1 MDDFNSFV
9 NHTDQREETN
19 NAPPADL
26 SSLIRQLAGK
36 YNGANEAELM
46 QAIYKEA
53 EKGRRNGTL
62 SDADLDRFGN
72 MLAPMLDDA
81 KRRKLR
87 QIIQK
92 LKNIR

>member
-9 NHTDQREETN
+9 NHTEQREEAN

-26 SSLIRQLAGK
+26 SRLIRQLAGK
-36 YNGANEAELM
+36 YNGANETELM

>member
-9 NHTDQREETN
+9 NKPEQKEPQN
-19 NAPPADL
+19 QPPADL
-26 SSLIRQLAGK
+26 SRLIRELAGK

>member
-9 NHTDQREETN
+9 NHTDQREVAN

-26 SSLIRQLAGK
+26 ARLIRQLAGK

>member
-1 MDDFNSFV
+1 MDFNSFAK
-9 NHTDQREETN
+9 NGNEQAEEN
-19 NAPPADL
+19 RPPEDL
-26 SSLIRQLAGK
+26 SRMIREVAEK

-53 EKGRRNGTL
+53 EKGRRRGTL

-72 MLAPMLDDA
+72 LLAPMLDDA

-92 LKNIR
+92 LKTVR

>member
-9 NHTDQREETN
+9 NHTDQREEAN

-26 SSLIRQLAGK
+26 SRLIRQLAGK

-62 SDADLDRFGN
+62 SDALLLLVRETGLF
-72 MLAPMLDDA
+72 LAAVHANGAAARSGRL
-81 KRRKLR
+81 
-87 QIIQK
+87 
-92 LKNIR
+92 

>member
-9 NHTDQREETN
+9 NHTDQREEAN

-26 SSLIRQLAGK
+26 SRLIRQLAGK

-53 EKGRRNGTL
+53 ERAEETAPFRMPISTVSEICSRPCLTTRSAESSGRSFRN
-62 SDADLDRFGN
+62 
-72 MLAPMLDDA
+72 
-81 KRRKLR
+81 
-87 QIIQK
+87 
-92 LKNIR
+92 

>member
-9 NHTDQREETN
+9 NHTDQREEAN

-26 SSLIRQLAGK
+26 ARLIRQLAGK
-36 YNGANEAELM
+36 YNGANE
-46 QAIYKEA
+46 
-53 EKGRRNGTL
+53 GRRNGTL